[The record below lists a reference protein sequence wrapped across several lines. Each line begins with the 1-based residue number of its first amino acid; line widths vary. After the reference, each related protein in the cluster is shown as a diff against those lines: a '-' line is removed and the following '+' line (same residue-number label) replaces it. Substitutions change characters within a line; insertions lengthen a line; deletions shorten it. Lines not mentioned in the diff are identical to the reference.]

1 MKTKR
6 LLPISLISGALLI
19 LLGSF
24 TFCQPVKAPS
34 DEVITKV
41 AVVDSLDLA
50 KYKGKV
56 VVLHF
61 WASWSKSSRAENK
74 NVVRV
79 YQKYK
84 QNPNIVFIS
93 VSLDTDRTN
102 WKNAIEEDELSWP
115 EQICDFKKY
124 ESPIALKYKVSTLPS
139 MMLVDKK
146 GHIGASSAR
155 MIDIENTIDGL
166 LK

>member
-1 MKTKR
+1 MKIQR
-6 LLPISLISGALLI
+6 LLPISLLSGTLLL
-19 LLGSF
+19 LLGGF
-24 TFCQPVKAPS
+24 TFCQPVSVPS
-34 DEVITKV
+34 GALLNNVT
-41 AVVDSLDLA
+41 ASDSFNLA

-61 WASWSKSSRAENK
+61 WASWSKSSRTENK

-102 WKNAIEEDELSWP
+102 WKNAIEEDELVWP
-115 EQICDFKKY
+115 EQICDLKKY
-124 ESPIALKYKVSTLPS
+124 ESPIALQYKVNTLPS
-139 MMLVDKK
+139 VMLVDKK
-146 GHIGASSAR
+146 GQISVSSAR
-155 MIDIENTIDGL
+155 MLDIENSIEGL